1 MLIITNTRIVGLI
14 AVVCAAVV
22 APQALAATNTHNTVP
37 NPVTRPTTRS
47 PHPATRAT

>member
-22 APQALAATNTHNTVP
+22 APQALAATIYPQHCP
-37 NPVTRPTTRS
+37 PTR
-47 PHPATRAT
+47 